1 MKKVHELYK
10 REYQDIIIEL
20 KKYSG
25 RVYLYVDGTER
36 DYWNIIGLKGRMLQ
50 CKLNEKTRI
59 KVLIEPKIL
68 KTSATVYVNNT
79 QIDYVH
85 SL

>member
-20 KKYSG
+20 KKYSS
-25 RVYLYVDGTER
+25 RVYLYVDGNER
-36 DYWNIIGLKGRMLQ
+36 DYWNIGIKGRMLQ
-50 CKLNEKTRI
+50 CKFDEQTRI
-59 KVLIEPKIL
+59 KVLIEPKML

-79 QIDYVH
+79 QIGYVS